1 MPGLFLGLTDG
12 LFGFPAQLNTM
23 RAEKL
28 HACRAFDTSNI
39 WPTESASCVW
49 YIQRSAFKG

>member
-1 MPGLFLGLTDG
+1 VGPTDG
-12 LFGFPAQLNTM
+12 LFGFPAQVNTV

-39 WPTESASCVW
+39 RPTESASCV
-49 YIQRSAFKG
+49 